1 MILFLSRVTSLW
13 SSELDRFLLVEAPMD
28 PGRLTYSLKNPHAG
42 YRFSVSEVGRKLL
55 ENRGRRYHG
64 VHAFPSF
71 LCLCG

>member
-42 YRFSVSEVGRKLL
+42 YRFSVSEGG
-55 ENRGRRYHG
+55 ENY
-64 VHAFPSF
+64 
-71 LCLCG
+71 